1 MVSPYEIYQWY
12 VILSNPRQAQYGNTL
27 MAPPLDN
34 APQDN
39 SAAAR
44 FDVANRLFLR
54 LYQASNLLHKTGTK
68 AVSRYGAT
76 TQQWA
81 VLGALAR
88 PAARD
93 HGLTV
98 KQLLEFLMV
107 SRQNLT
113 AVLDRLETAG
123 LVERARIAGDG
134 RLRHIRLTPRG
145 AETWRAMQHDIRAY
159 YETALAGFPIQDVV
173 QLFQLLDRLKD
184 GLARI
189 ADPD

>member
-1 MVSPYEIYQWY
+1 MDQTTTVEH
-12 VILSNPRQAQYGNTL
+12 
-27 MAPPLDN
+27 PLLLDG
-34 APQDN
+34 

-81 VLGALAR
+81 VLGALSR
-88 PAARD
+88 PVARD

-98 KQLLEFLMV
+98 KQLLAFLMV

-113 AVLDRLETAG
+113 AVLDRLEKAG

-134 RLRHIRLTPRG
+134 RLRHISLTARG
-145 AETWRAMQHDIRAY
+145 TETWRDMQNSIRAY
-159 YETALAGFPIQDVV
+159 YESALEGFPIEDTV

-189 ADPD
+189 ADPRDE